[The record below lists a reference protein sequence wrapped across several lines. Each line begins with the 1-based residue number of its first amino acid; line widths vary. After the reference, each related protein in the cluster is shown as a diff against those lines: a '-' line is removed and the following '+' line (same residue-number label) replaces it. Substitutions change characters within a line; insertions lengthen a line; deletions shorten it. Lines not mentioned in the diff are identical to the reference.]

1 MRSLESGLAEGARG
15 RDGMTEIIYGHPGR
29 EGPGPRGER
38 EKDPEDSQGL
48 GRHWQKKLFWGRQ
61 RPMNFSED

>member
-48 GRHWQKKLFWGRQ
+48 GRHWQ
-61 RPMNFSED
+61 